1 MAKNLHLEHLE
12 DEILNTGFVGARGSI
27 LFLIELHKML
37 NGNAKGSYNMTVKWD
52 GAPAIF
58 AGTHPET
65 GEFIIAKKSLFNAN
79 PKFYRSVPEINS
91 ATDLSDGLKKKFV
104 PSFMYLK
111 DTMPKG
117 AIYQG
122 DLLFTD
128 DISVQ
133 NMDGVK
139 SFTFTP
145 NTITYSVPVDSDV
158 GREIKAAKV
167 GIVWHTKYTGSEL
180 ENMSASFGVNISQ
193 FKKSKYVWAQD
204 ATYKDVSG
212 SSTMPAKLSLQVR
225 NALSN
230 AGKAFKQIK
239 AKDINNF
246 LKIQNTVTAKGASGG
261 SYKTYVNSIVRER
274 RFNPTAQEYI
284 NYVEQYWADKV
295 VAPLKTEKTRAIK
308 EQIGKDLIRDLKY
321 LRGTIDTIAAFQKH
335 MVDGKDAI
343 IKHLNKLKSIG
354 TFLRTPNGYKVTE
367 PEGYVAIDRKGSAVK
382 LVDRLEF
389 SFNNFTARK
398 DWDK

>member
-1 MAKNLHLEHLE
+1 
-12 DEILNTGFVGARGSI
+12 
-27 LFLIELHKML
+27 
-37 NGNAKGSYNMTVKWD
+37 
-52 GAPAIF
+52 
-58 AGTHPET
+58 
-65 GEFIIAKKSLFNAN
+65 
-79 PKFYRSVPEINS
+79 
-91 ATDLSDGLKKKFV
+91 
-104 PSFMYLK
+104 
-111 DTMPKG
+111 
-117 AIYQG
+117 
-122 DLLFTD
+122 
-128 DISVQ
+128 
-133 NMDGVK
+133 
-139 SFTFTP
+139 
-145 NTITYSVPVDSDV
+145 
-158 GREIKAAKV
+158 
-167 GIVWHTKYTGSEL
+167 
-180 ENMSASFGVNISQ
+180 MSASFGVNISQ

-246 LKIQNTVTAKGASGG
+246 LKIQNTVTAKGAIGG
-261 SYKTYVNSIVRER
+261 SYKTYVNSIIRER
-274 RFNPTAQEYI
+274 RFNPSAQEYI

-308 EQIGKDLIRDLKY
+308 EQIGKDLMRDLKS
-321 LRGTIDTIAAFQKH
+321 LRGTIDAITAFQKH

-389 SFNNFTARK
+389 SFNNFTVKK

>member
-1 MAKNLHLEHLE
+1 
-12 DEILNTGFVGARGSI
+12 
-27 LFLIELHKML
+27 
-37 NGNAKGSYNMTVKWD
+37 
-52 GAPAIF
+52 
-58 AGTHPET
+58 
-65 GEFIIAKKSLFNAN
+65 
-79 PKFYRSVPEINS
+79 
-91 ATDLSDGLKKKFV
+91 
-104 PSFMYLK
+104 MYLK

-246 LKIQNTVTAKGASGG
+246 LKIQNTVTAKGAIGG
-261 SYKTYVNSIVRER
+261 SYKTYVNSIIRER
-274 RFNPTAQEYI
+274 RFNPSAQEYI

-308 EQIGKDLIRDLKY
+308 EQIGKDLMRDLKS
-321 LRGTIDTIAAFQKH
+321 LRGTIDAITAFQKH

-389 SFNNFTARK
+389 SFNNFTVKK